1 MQHLDDGIIHTLI
14 DDELDAEARAEAE
27 AHLAGCAGC
36 SARLARERAI
46 VGDALGLVES
56 LDAPAAP
63 GPAVAPGGAPATH
76 GPPVVLFPTNL
87 EAERRQLVRR
97 RVLASAA
104 MFVVAAGATWF
115 ALQGGS
121 SFNGTVAPEP
131 TRQAAT
137 PPPPTDT
144 GTGSTATVA
153 PPPAAPEAAAASAE
167 ETRVPAAPAAE
178 REEGAREQAAPAPE
192 EPAQER
198 ERTAAPM
205 AGVTGGAVA
214 DAAVP
219 PPARDEMA
227 ARQRVRQEEAAPAV
241 ATPPAPAP
249 ERDAPAAMAAAAE
262 PETEARRTALSIGLD
277 EAERHLGSRL
287 HVIDGMS
294 PSSVSVIP
302 GTLVRGAAATRRVVR
317 VTYRGVDGGEIHL
330 DQQRMDGSG
339 EDAGV
344 FSASGWTVGNVRLR
358 LTGDV
363 TNDSL
368 QVLMGR
374 VR

>member
-56 LDAPAAP
+56 LDAPTAP
-63 GPAVAPGGAPATH
+63 GPAAAPGGAPATH

-104 MFVVAAGATWF
+104 MIVVAAGATWF

-121 SFNGTVAPEP
+121 SFDGTVAPEP

-144 GTGSTATVA
+144 DTGTGTGSAAAVA
-153 PPPAAPEAAAASAE
+153 PPPAAPEASEGPRESPREEPTVRAASDE
-167 ETRVPAAPAAE
+167 E
-178 REEGAREQAAPAPE
+178 REQV
-192 EPAQER
+192 
-198 ERTAAPM
+198 AAPM

-219 PPARDEMA
+219 PPAQAEMA
-227 ARQRVRQEEAAPAV
+227 TRQRVRQEEAAPAV

-249 ERDAPAAMAAAAE
+249 ERDAPQAMAAAAE
-262 PETEARRTALSIGLD
+262 PEVQARRMALSIGLD